1 MFFLFQI
8 CNVKKYLVVNVLFIE
23 DDMIESM
30 KLQRA
35 ISKFESK
42 HTIIEAKNGEEAL
55 AILNGGNL
63 PDIILLDLNMPRMSG
78 IEFLRVLKAD
88 ARLKYL
94 PTIIL
99 TTSENRVDLLTC
111 FEIGIAGYII
121 KPLKY
126 EDYELKLK
134 KVFDYWEVSELIKA

>member
-1 MFFLFQI
+1 M
-8 CNVKKYLVVNVLFIE
+8 NVLFIE
-23 DDMIESM
+23 DDMIETM

-35 ISKFESK
+35 ISKFQSK
-42 HTIIEAKNGEEAL
+42 HKITEAKNGEEAMEFL
-55 AILNGGNL
+55 KGGNL

-78 IEFLRVLKAD
+78 IEFLTILKAD
-88 ARLKYL
+88 DRLKYL

-99 TTSENRVDLLTC
+99 TTSENRVDLLKC

-126 EDYELKLK
+126 EDYESKLK
-134 KVFDYWEVSELIKA
+134 KVFDYWEVSELVKA

>member
-1 MFFLFQI
+1 M
-8 CNVKKYLVVNVLFIE
+8 NVLFIE
-23 DDMIESM
+23 DDMIETM
-30 KLQRA
+30 KMQRA
-35 ISKFESK
+35 VSKMESK
-42 HTIIEAKNGEEAL
+42 HDIIEAKNGEEAL
-55 AILNGGNL
+55 SILNDGNL

-78 IEFLRVLKAD
+78 IEFLNVLKAD
-88 ARLKYL
+88 SRLKYL

-99 TTSENRVDLLTC
+99 TTSENRVDLLKC

-134 KVFDYWEVSELIKA
+134 RVFDYWEISELIRA